1 MKKEDTINKYIVEF
15 LAEKSEEEREA
26 FVQKDVARQY
36 SAIMSWK
43 RRMDI
48 KRAEEISG
56 AETILGMLAQLRRAV
71 EIGKDMTEE
80 DCIKIISAAEGIKSA
95 AEQVRIRLDEKE
107 LAELKRKHEEIER
120 RIRQLQEKALK

>member
-1 MKKEDTINKYIVEF
+1 MKKEDTIRKYIDDF

-26 FVQKDVARQY
+26 FMQKDVARQY

-48 KRAEEISG
+48 KRAGEISG
-56 AETILGMLAQLRRAV
+56 TETILGMLLQLRRAV

-80 DCIKIISAAEGIKSA
+80 DCIKIISAAEGIKVA
-95 AEQVRIRLDEKE
+95 AEQVRVRLDEKE
-107 LAELKRKHEEIER
+107 LAELQRKHEEIER
-120 RIRQLQEKALK
+120 RIRELQEKALK